1 MGHIGKGPNQNLC
14 RTAQKLWDSLLAALG
29 SDFQKWTTA
38 SEPQRVNHNIA
49 VCFSKRAQLL
59 ALGAICF
66 FYDSP
71 GAKACSRSMRSRW
84 RYNLF
89 GVNSWKRYLMTNLV

>member
-1 MGHIGKGPNQNLC
+1 MGHIGKGPNQNIC
-14 RTAQKLWDSLLAALG
+14 RTAQKLGDSLLAALG

-59 ALGAICF
+59 AFGAICF
-66 FYDSP
+66 FLRLTRRK
-71 GAKACSRSMRSRW
+71 G
-84 RYNLF
+84 L
-89 GVNSWKRYLMTNLV
+89 L